1 MTVILKGMRKDSWN
15 NCAVLNESVSL
26 GRQAKLVAGP
36 LEVYWLVKPSLL
48 DRRTDGGKHA
58 FKNYG

>member
-1 MTVILKGMRKDSWN
+1 MRKDSWN

-26 GRQAKLVAGP
+26 SRQAKLVAGP
-36 LEVYWLVKPSLL
+36 LEVYWLGKPSLL